1 MSAPATTDGEGFGV
15 LRVSSPFRR
24 TEVIAVRKNALPVE
38 HTVADAWKRTFAPN
52 ARVEAVEDPGLSAPR
67 AIGIVVGHDLHAVPT
82 ITFRLGA
89 DGSGSLQVSHTR
101 WLYHLFSL
109 IVEKYATAD
118 DAVLARGFKHHPAF
132 PWLRNLNDFLV
143 GSLRTDRTFVA
154 ASYMRQIAR
163 EGFGQVTV
171 NALGV
176 PRPFESGPPGDI
188 YSWFYDYSP
197 DLDQFVESALLRG
210 YYPADY
216 IQANLRALQ
225 RNVRVAREYGLV
237 PGLHINSPRSMPEEF
252 WHRHGHLRGARV
264 DHPRETRRPRYTLA
278 MAHPRVQEHY
288 REMMR
293 KILAEVPDLGFIH
306 VWTNDSGAGFEFVTS
321 LYAGRNGGPYL
332 IREWKSEQEIAR
344 AAAANV
350 LTYYRLIRDEGRRV
364 NPDFR
369 LICDLGP
376 FFVERPFI
384 VPELGNG
391 IDAGDFAY
399 FEPASSA
406 GDRAALTAA
415 GADVHVKLDLADNNL
430 PGLPF
435 PSLVYERLKAAH
447 TAGIRCVLAGAA
459 PASLAPYDINGE
471 VIRAVQV
478 DPAQTLD
485 TILDET
491 AGRWMGVSDTS
502 PLVTAWLL
510 ADRAV
515 RAYPV
520 DIPMSTFG
528 FPWFRLW
535 VRPFVPNIDAI
546 PEAERR
552 YYEDFLLA
560 TFNNPARVDLN
571 NDMMWNFHTADN
583 ARERKQ
589 RVDLEV
595 LPPMDQ
601 AVELC
606 NVFLQDKSQKKGMT
620 VMQDLRDRLVAARC
634 YFRTMRNTMAW
645 TESVHGYLQAVDP
658 AGKAGCRELCLSMIK
673 SELDNTRR
681 LLNLWRTSTVA
692 FMPVSSV
699 GESLHMH
706 ADNFGEL
713 LERKIALMERHMHDE
728 PYIDP
733 AYMWREK

>member
-1 MSAPATTDGEGFGV
+1 MNASAITDGEGFGV
-15 LRVSSPFRR
+15 SPVSPAFCT
-24 TEVIAVRKNALPVE
+24 TEVIAVRKNGPPVE
-38 HTVADAWKRTFAPN
+38 RTVANAWKRAFAPN
-52 ARVEAVEDPGLSAPR
+52 ARVEAVEDPGLEAPGTLR
-67 AIGIVVGHDLHAVPT
+67 IVVGRDSCAKPT
-82 ITFRLGA
+82 IAFRIQA
-89 DGSGSLQVSHTR
+89 DGSGSLQVSHAH
-101 WLYHLFSL
+101 WLYLGFSL
-109 IVEKYATAD
+109 VAGKYASAD
-118 DAVLARGFKHHPAF
+118 DCVLARGLEHHPAF

-143 GSLRTDRTFVA
+143 GSLRADRTFDP

-163 EGFGQVTV
+163 EGFCQVTV
-171 NALGV
+171 NGLGV

-197 DLDQFVESALLRG
+197 DLDQFVESSLLRG

-225 RNVRVAREYGLV
+225 RNARLACEYGLV

-293 KILAEVPDLGFIH
+293 KILVEVPDLGFIH

-332 IREWKSEQEIAR
+332 IREWKNEEEIAR

-350 LTYYRLIRDEGRRV
+350 MTYYRLIRDEGRRV

-369 LICDLGP
+369 LVCDLGP

-384 VPELGNG
+384 IPELGNG

-399 FEPASSA
+399 FEAASAA
-406 GDRAALTAA
+406 GDRAAIAAA

-435 PSLVYERLKAAH
+435 PSLVYERLKAAYS
-447 TAGIRCVLAGAA
+447 AGVRCVLAGVA
-459 PASLAPYDINGE
+459 PVSLAPYDINGE
-471 VIRAVQV
+471 VVRAVQV
-478 DPAQTLD
+478 DPALPFDAIVQ
-485 TILDET
+485 E
-491 AGRWMGVSDTS
+491 AAARWVGASDARH
-502 PLVTAWLL
+502 LVAAWLL
-510 ADRAV
+510 VDRAV
-515 RAYPV
+515 RAYPA

-546 PEAERR
+546 PELERC

-571 NDMMWNFHTADN
+571 NDMMWNFHTVDG
-583 ARERKQ
+583 ARDRKQ
-589 RVDLEV
+589 RVDQDV
-595 LPPMDQ
+595 LPPVIQ

-606 NVFLQDKSQKKGMT
+606 AGFLQDEPGKMGAP
-620 VMQDLRDRLVAARC
+620 VMRDLRDRLVAARC
-634 YFRTMRNTMAW
+634 YFTTMRNTMAW
-645 TESVHGYLQAVDP
+645 TESVHGYMQAVDP
-658 AGKAGCRELCLSMIK
+658 AGKAGFRELCLSMVEN
-673 SELDNTRR
+673 ELDNTRR
-681 LLNLWRTSTVA
+681 LLDLWRTSTVP
-692 FMPVSSV
+692 FMPVSSM
-699 GESLHMH
+699 GESLHIH
-706 ADNFGEL
+706 TDNFGEL
-713 LERKIALMERHMHDE
+713 LERKIALMERHKHDE
-728 PYIDP
+728 PHIDSGF
-733 AYMWREK
+733 MWREE